1 MTDMYHLFR
10 GVLLALCGSVLLTGC
25 LFTPGKFG
33 SQLALYADGS
43 FEYTYEGEVVFL
55 LLTDFGQALSEDNAA
70 VEIAPFCY
78 DEETGDER
86 DCTEE
91 EIAQQNAEEE
101 ERLARAAEREQ
112 RELEEMQR
120 VLGFDP
126 SDPEAGN
133 QIAEKLQRQAGWDK
147 VTYRGEGIFD
157 VSYSIKGML
166 THDYAFPTI
175 EGMSNMAPFLAAYR
189 RDGNRVRVDAPA
201 FTAGNPDDPSGMM
214 GGMGLMAMGIMGGA
228 GADDMPN
235 FVAINGT
242 FAIVTDGQILANNTD
257 EGPEDLGNGTQR
269 LTWRIDT
276 QTKAAPTALIG
287 F

>member
-1 MTDMYHLFR
+1 MTDMFHRFR

-43 FEYTYEGEVVFL
+43 FEYTYEGEVVFF
-55 LLTDFGQALSEDNAA
+55 LLTDFAQEMANGSEPEFATY
-70 VEIAPFCY
+70 CY
-78 DEETGDER
+78 DEETSDER

-91 EIAQQNAEEE
+91 EIAAQRVDWEADQ
-101 ERLARAAEREQ
+101 ERRREKNEREMEQ
-112 RELEEMQR
+112 AQKMF
-120 VLGFDP
+120 GFDP

-133 QIAEKLQRQAGWDK
+133 EIAEKLQRQAGWDK

-157 VSYSIKGML
+157 VSYSIKGTL

-214 GGMGLMAMGIMGGA
+214 GGMGLMAMGMMGGA

-235 FVAINGT
+235 FVAIDGT
-242 FAIVTDGQILANNTD
+242 FAIVTDGQVLANNTD

-276 QTKAAPTALIG
+276 QSKAAPTALIG